1 MKHAINVTKKIVVG
15 FIINLFAIISAVLN
29 VWEFIKMFAVRIIT
43 KIPETFLSVLSIFSI
58 LFTIYCIFSP
68 DFDSVGNRIF
78 IIVMFVFLVG
88 LLFSLS
94 ELITNLIC
102 ALLIFIVSI
111 FNTSWMI
118 AFMGNAIFS
127 LVDRYLN
134 YCDDNM
140 TAFDRIYVFGI
151 CYILNF
157 FRNTFKTIQKVLSI
171 VIYPLFA
178 VGLGF
183 LGYWLCFIDSL
194 APIMFSF
201 NWWFCLTIIVLFI
214 GAALYLAYCFNKTID
229 ESAEDTDFGLFD
241 IFEIYSETFK
251 NFTNTKSQKNEQYT
265 STEEPKE
272 ENEYYIMFS
281 KMTSFEEIKRAYRKL
296 AKEVHPDVSELPPEV
311 SCKKMS
317 DLNDAYKY
325 FQNRFC

>member
-1 MKHAINVTKKIVVG
+1 MKHTINVTKKIVVG

-94 ELITNLIC
+94 ELTTNLIC
-102 ALLIFIVSI
+102 ALLIFIVSL

-194 APIMFSF
+194 TPIMFSF

-251 NFTNTKSQKNEQYT
+251 NFTNSKSQNNEQHTY
-265 STEEPKE
+265 TEEPKD
-272 ENEYYIMFS
+272 ENEYFILFS
-281 KMTSFEEIKRAYRKL
+281 KMTSFEEVKKAYRKL
-296 AKEVHPDVSELPPEV
+296 AKEVHPDVSDLPPEV
-311 SCKKMS
+311 ACKKMS

-325 FQNRFC
+325 FQNKFC